1 MRPPGL
7 AQGEHRRARHEAA
20 QADAAAPGVAE
31 HGAAMQG
38 AGHRAALARTLQA
51 FVQMLPVLLGMLLL
65 TGLLLGRRFALTRNL
80 LMLSLWIALFAVAN
94 GWLMERLLPEPESG

>member
-1 MRPPGL
+1 
-7 AQGEHRRARHEAA
+7 
-20 QADAAAPGVAE
+20 
-31 HGAAMQG
+31 MQG

-51 FVQMLPVLLGMLLL
+51 FVQMLPVLLGMLLLTSMLLL

-94 GWLMERLLPEPESG
+94 GWLMERLLPEPERG